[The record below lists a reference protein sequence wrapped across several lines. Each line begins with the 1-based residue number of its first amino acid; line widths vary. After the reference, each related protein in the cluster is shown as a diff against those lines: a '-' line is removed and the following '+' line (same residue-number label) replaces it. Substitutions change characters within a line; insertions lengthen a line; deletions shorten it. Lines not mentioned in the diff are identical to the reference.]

1 MSQGAAADDASRSG
15 GLSALVLALT
25 PEIARLPRR
34 TGLGV
39 PLICNEEFEV
49 VVMIAVA
56 DRRDTWVTASHT
68 LSQYELGTRTDTA
81 GLRAGSG
88 VTGGRSADFVAS
100 AYQSALV
107 TDITH
112 SGVHHHSGVG
122 WSSVQE
128 VPVLQ
133 QSPPGLIANAAPV
146 PRAPLERTVEVAVR
160 CAGKRMLLSN
170 STR

>member
-39 PLICNEEFEV
+39 PLICNEKFEV

-56 DRRDTWVTASHT
+56 DRKDTWVAASHT

-81 GLRAGSG
+81 RLGAAVVSQG
-88 VTGGRSADFVAS
+88 VTAQISS
-100 AYQSALV
+100 P
-107 TDITH
+107 
-112 SGVHHHSGVG
+112 VHIN
-122 WSSVQE
+122 Q
-128 VPVLQ
+128 
-133 QSPPGLIANAAPV
+133 
-146 PRAPLERTVEVAVR
+146 
-160 CAGKRMLLSN
+160 LL
-170 STR
+170 